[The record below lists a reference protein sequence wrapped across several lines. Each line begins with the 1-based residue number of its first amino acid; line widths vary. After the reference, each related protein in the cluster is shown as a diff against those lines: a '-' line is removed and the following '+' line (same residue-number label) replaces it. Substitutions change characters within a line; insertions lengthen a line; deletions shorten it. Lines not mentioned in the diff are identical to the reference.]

1 MPHCACNDRIIG
13 IFSRLK
19 QKEPRCLPGSVCLF
33 LIAIGCSNDAPLPN
47 EPRAFLVDTLPLLRT
62 ESAARLSPEQTAR
75 LARIAMRPQNADVHL
90 TRLNDSVATRLISD
104 SVTTLALGSS
114 LAASFVREDATV
126 RSNGRISWR
135 GKGKSSTEQLLLVL
149 GSLGAY
155 ATVTHQNHT
164 YRVEPIGDGLHVV
177 TRLDHS
183 ALSADESDPIGV
195 LNPDSI
201 GRIDSELSSTGLNQG
216 PRLVERS
223 DNPESNSVSHETG
236 RLRLTPRVA
245 SLGSG
250 DTTTVVVGY
259 TAAAAAA
266 TLDIGS
272 LIQLA
277 TDESNAGYANSGVS
291 LFVDLVH
298 FGELSYNE
306 APYSLSQHLSAF
318 QSSTDGVM
326 DSVHTWRNQYL
337 GDFAVLIIDDAGD
350 CGMASQI
357 LATHT
362 TAFAVARYD
371 CATGYYTFAHELGH
385 LQGAR
390 HQLSRDKSTTPFAYG
405 HGFVASGDAFR
416 TIMGVLSPA
425 PRVNVWSNDDATNPV
440 QGSSQYEDNARVLGE
455 TRSTVAAFR
464 RRISVTIDGPSTV
477 RSSEFCTWTAVIGGN
492 VPAAT
497 YEWAGVTSGTSS
509 SVTDVISSSGSLS
522 VTVYDAY
529 GRGNVHQI
537 NVVVDDYGPSCSV

>member
-1 MPHCACNDRIIG
+1 M
-13 IFSRLK
+13 SVK
-19 QKEPRCLPGSVCLF
+19 VCLSVCL
-33 LIAIGCSNDAPLPN
+33 LLVAIGCSNEVPLPN
-47 EPRAFLVDTLPLLRT
+47 EPRASLVDTVPLLRT
-62 ESAARLSPEQTAR
+62 ETSARLSPEQTAR
-75 LARIAMRPQNADVHL
+75 LGRVALQPYNAEVHL
-90 TRLNDSVATRLISD
+90 TRLDDSATTRLLSD
-104 SVTTLALGSS
+104 SAITLALGSS
-114 LAASFVREDATV
+114 LTATFVREDATV

-135 GKGKSSTEQLLLVL
+135 GKGKSSGEQLLLVL

-155 ATVTHQNHT
+155 ATVTNQKHT
-164 YRVEPIGDGLHVV
+164 YRVEPLGGGLHVV

-183 ALSADESDPIGV
+183 ALSADESDPTGV

-201 GRIDSELSSTGLNQG
+201 GRIDSELSGTGLNQG

-223 DNPESNSVSHETG
+223 GNPGSTSVSRETG

-250 DTTTVVVGY
+250 DTTTVVVVY

-277 TDESNAGYANSGVS
+277 TDESNAGYANSGVP

-326 DSVHTWRNQYL
+326 DSVHTWRNRYL

-362 TAFAVARYD
+362 TAFAVVRYD
-371 CATGYYTFAHELGH
+371 CATGRYTFAHELGH

-390 HQLSRDKSTTPFAYG
+390 HQRSFDNSTTPFAYG
-405 HGFVASGDAFR
+405 HGFVEPTDAFR
-416 TIMGVLSPA
+416 TIMAVAVPA
-425 PRVNVWSNDDATNPV
+425 PRVNFWSNNDATSPV
-440 QGSSQYEDNARVLGE
+440 QGSSQYEDNARVLSE

-464 RRISVTIDGPSTV
+464 RHISVTIDGPTTV

-509 SVTDVISSSGSLS
+509 SVTDVISSSGALS
-522 VTVYDAY
+522 ITVYDAY

-537 NVVVDDYGPSCSV
+537 NVVVDDFGPSCGS